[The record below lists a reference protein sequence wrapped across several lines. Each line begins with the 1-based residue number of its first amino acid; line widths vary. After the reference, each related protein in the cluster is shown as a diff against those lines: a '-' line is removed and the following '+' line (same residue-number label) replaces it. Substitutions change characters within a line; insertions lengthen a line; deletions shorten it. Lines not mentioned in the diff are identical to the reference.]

1 MKKFDVFFKNIQ
13 NDLKLYA
20 YLMAVIFFFRLY
32 FLIYMHG
39 YIGNTTPISDVF
51 MALWTGFRLSL
62 KTAGAG
68 VLLVFLIYT
77 IPSLMIKRIALINF
91 RYYFGCFYTFLLT
104 ILFQAR
110 FPYYEEFHVGF
121 NQNIFNGIKDDT
133 YAIFVTL
140 VQEYSL
146 ISRFLLAIL
155 LTYFLCKILKKILST
170 KTICFPRNISKNK
183 IFIVKISIVLFIP
196 LFMLFM
202 RFGGSFN
209 YTYSVNWENAGKTR
223 DSFLNELILDDIQAL
238 YRANTINKQMREGN
252 ISLIKKDE
260 LINFLVKRNININ
273 SKNLDDYLLKK
284 AKGNIIEKP
293 KHIFIIMGESY
304 AQWPIMSKYEKLEV
318 AKGIKGLISKEN
330 SYYTENFLPNGTFTS
345 MALIGMI
352 TGFNDI
358 NIYANHQPL
367 TYKEV
372 FPTSMANQFKKLGY
386 KTSFWYGGFPSWE
399 RLEDFS
405 KAQGFDEFHSCVEFD
420 GRPENIWGSKDAL
433 LFKALEDNLVKEEA
447 TVHLIMTVTNHPP
460 YNLDLA
466 SENIDENKIYN
477 SLINNYNIDDKTLA
491 KELAHYQYMDR
502 EISSFI
508 LNVSANY
515 PDSLFV
521 VTGDHADRTNIGK
534 NPTMYERYSIPL
546 LIFGK
551 GINKKI
557 LPSNVAGGHTN
568 ISPTIIELI
577 APKGFE
583 YYSIAPSLTDG
594 SAVGFNKDYWISNGK
609 IGRIDN
615 EDTEDF
621 FGEKIEITN
630 KSEINEII
638 SEYRTISWWR
648 LMRGKFLI
656 EED

>member
-1 MKKFDVFFKNIQ
+1 
-13 NDLKLYA
+13 
-20 YLMAVIFFFRLY
+20 
-32 FLIYMHG
+32 
-39 YIGNTTPISDVF
+39 
-51 MALWTGFRLSL
+51 
-62 KTAGAG
+62 
-68 VLLVFLIYT
+68 
-77 IPSLMIKRIALINF
+77 
-91 RYYFGCFYTFLLT
+91 
-104 ILFQAR
+104 
-110 FPYYEEFHVGF
+110 
-121 NQNIFNGIKDDT
+121 
-133 YAIFVTL
+133 
-140 VQEYSL
+140 
-146 ISRFLLAIL
+146 
-155 LTYFLCKILKKILST
+155 
-170 KTICFPRNISKNK
+170 
-183 IFIVKISIVLFIP
+183 
-196 LFMLFM
+196 
-202 RFGGSFN
+202 
-209 YTYSVNWENAGKTR
+209 
-223 DSFLNELILDDIQAL
+223 
-238 YRANTINKQMREGN
+238 
-252 ISLIKKDE
+252 
-260 LINFLVKRNININ
+260 
-273 SKNLDDYLLKK
+273 
-284 AKGNIIEKP
+284 
-293 KHIFIIMGESY
+293 
-304 AQWPIMSKYEKLEV
+304 
-318 AKGIKGLISKEN
+318 
-330 SYYTENFLPNGTFTS
+330 
-345 MALIGMI
+345 
-352 TGFNDI
+352 
-358 NIYANHQPL
+358 
-367 TYKEV
+367 
-372 FPTSMANQFKKLGY
+372 
-386 KTSFWYGGFPSWE
+386 
-399 RLEDFS
+399 
-405 KAQGFDEFHSCVEFD
+405 
-420 GRPENIWGSKDAL
+420 
-433 LFKALEDNLVKEEA
+433 
-447 TVHLIMTVTNHPP
+447 MTVTNHPP